1 MEGTQV
7 TLKKKIL
14 SINKNLKI
22 FHTFYKPLNIDEF
35 KNKKL
40 MALSS
45 IGNPDNFFKLLGEQN
60 LNIKKKLIFPDHFE
74 FNEKQ
79 IQDIIFDAEK
89 NDYHII
95 MTEKDFTKFK
105 NYNSNRLNYLKV
117 SLEFENLEKFIQEV
131 KEIYV

>member
-1 MEGTQV
+1 MEG
-7 TLKKKIL
+7 
-14 SINKNLKI
+14 
-22 FHTFYKPLNIDEF
+22 
-35 KNKKL
+35 
-40 MALSS
+40 
-45 IGNPDNFFKLLGEQN
+45 
-60 LNIKKKLIFPDHFE
+60 
-74 FNEKQ
+74 
-79 IQDIIFDAEK
+79 EK

>member
-1 MEGTQV
+1 
-7 TLKKKIL
+7 
-14 SINKNLKI
+14 
-22 FHTFYKPLNIDEF
+22 
-35 KNKKL
+35 

-105 NYNSNRLNYLKV
+105 NYKSNRLNYLKV
-117 SLEFENLEKFIQEV
+117 SLEFKNLEKFIQEV